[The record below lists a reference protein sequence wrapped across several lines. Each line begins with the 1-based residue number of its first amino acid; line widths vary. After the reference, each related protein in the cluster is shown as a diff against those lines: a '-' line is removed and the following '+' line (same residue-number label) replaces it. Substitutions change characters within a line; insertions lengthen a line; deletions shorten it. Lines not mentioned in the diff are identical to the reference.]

1 MTNAR
6 RSLIIGLSRLAALG
20 VAMAAP
26 IPALADRLRATR
38 AMALGPFYP
47 VEKPSETDPD
57 LTRIL
62 GQKDRARGEIVEVT
76 GRVLTEDGAPIPGAK
91 IEVWQA
97 NAVGRYHHHA
107 DDNVRAPIDP
117 GFQGYATFASDAA
130 GRYRFLTVRPAP
142 YPAGEFMRAAH
153 IHFDVE
159 GKYQRLIT
167 QMYFPADAAML
178 RQDRVFLNDVGG
190 PKDTYPPEVFGRLTP
205 GGSSLEKGALLC
217 EWDIVLWAG

>member
-1 MTNAR
+1 MTNPR
-6 RSLIIGLSRLAALG
+6 RSLIIAVSRLAALG

-47 VEKPSETDPD
+47 VEKPSESDPD
-57 LTRIL
+57 LTRVL

-76 GRVLTEDGAPIPGAK
+76 GRVLTVDGAPIPGAK

-97 NAVGRYHHHA
+97 NAAGRYHHHA
-107 DDNVRAPIDP
+107 DDNVRAPIDA
-117 GFQGYATFASDAA
+117 GFQGYASFATDAG
-130 GRYRFLTVRPAP
+130 GRFRFLTVRPAP
-142 YPAGEFMRAAH
+142 YPAGDYMRAAH

-178 RQDRVFLNDVGG
+178 RQDSVFLKDVGG
-190 PKDTYPPEVFGRLTP
+190 PMDTYPPEVFGRLTP
-205 GGSSLEKGALLC
+205 GGSTLEKGAMLC